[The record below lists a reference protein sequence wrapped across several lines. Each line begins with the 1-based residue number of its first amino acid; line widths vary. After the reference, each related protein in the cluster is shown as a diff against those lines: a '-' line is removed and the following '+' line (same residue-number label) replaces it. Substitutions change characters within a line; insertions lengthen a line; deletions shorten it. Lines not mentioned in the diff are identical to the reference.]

1 MNLSGAET
9 REVLG
14 ITDED
19 VTKIRR
25 SKRNPNK
32 LLLLVLG
39 ALASIGG
46 FILGYFL
53 DMENQLGYPYAS
65 LGLSVS
71 AAPLRKKGRWLA
83 PIVMVVAALVSF
95 VLGAVVADPPN
106 YGLAPEYS
114 VYRMLQPVDS

>member
-1 MNLSGAET
+1 VNLSGTET
-9 REVLG
+9 REELS

-32 LLLLVLG
+32 LLLLLLG
-39 ALASIGG
+39 ALASISG
-46 FILGYFL
+46 FFLGYFL
-53 DMENQLGYPYAS
+53 DMENRLGYPYAS

-71 AAPLRKKGRWLA
+71 AVPLKRKGRWLA
-83 PIVMVVAALVSF
+83 PIVMIVAGLVSF

-106 YGLAPEYS
+106 YGLTPEYS
-114 VYRMLQPVDS
+114 VCRMRQPVDS